1 MERADFVYPFM
12 CQQIFFPRRDS
23 FIWGV
28 QQWEARGVGIGK
40 GNGREIGC
48 QPTPGLILFPCFLV
62 PWLWLRRMG
71 CKGTLGREGYC
82 AEKQEAS
89 PTSAQLGSSNQCE
102 HPSRIVTVRRLLS
115 SSLFW
120 KWSHQHQSF
129 NPWSGILQESG
140 LYANQKATW

>member
-12 CQQIFFPRRDS
+12 CQQIFFPQEGLFYMRS
-23 FIWGV
+23 PTEGG
-28 QQWEARGVGIGK
+28 QRGRHRQGK
-40 GNGREIGC
+40 WQEIGC

-71 CKGTLGREGYC
+71 CKRTLGREGYC

-89 PTSAQLGSSNQCE
+89 PTSAQPGSSNQCE

-115 SSLFW
+115 SSLCW